1 MMGFRLEKQD
11 NLMGVIK
18 NGFMLFNGYRELVLF
33 KVSVRKNETRSTGL

>member
-1 MMGFRLEKQD
+1 
-11 NLMGVIK
+11 MGVIK